1 MNFRLINKVVGYI
14 LLVEAGGL
22 VMPLLASVYFKED
35 TWLSFALVAA
45 LCAVLG
51 FVLSRLPSS
60 PKDLMQGRDGYIAVA
75 VAWLGMSAFGAIP
88 YVVSRAIPR
97 YVDAFFETV
106 SGFTTTGASILTDIE
121 SLPKGVLF
129 WRAETQWMGG
139 MGILVMFLALMP
151 KLGSGSVHLMR
162 AESPGPIKSKLVPK
176 LGDTAK
182 ILYAIYIGLTA
193 AETLALR
200 LAGLGW
206 YESVTHAFTTMA
218 TGGFSVKGASI
229 AAYSSNPAVIWIII
243 VFTFF
248 AGVNF
253 SVLYAALLGNW
264 RQVWR
269 NQELRLYTCLIAGAI
284 LLICLDLFVQTGER
298 MGDSFTDATF
308 QVITIMTTTGY
319 ATRDFALWPTFSR
332 VLLVVLM
339 FIGASAGSTAGG
351 IKVSRLLIHVKNL
364 RRDLGRVIH
373 PKHISVLTMDGERL
387 DEGVV
392 ASTHSFL
399 VAYLLV
405 TVAGMIIVGWDNLG
419 FEESFTASLTC
430 ISNVGPAMGV
440 LGPTSNFSIL
450 SGLSKVVLSLEML
463 MGRLELL
470 PLLVLL
476 NPGTWRDR

>member
-1 MNFRLINKVVGYI
+1 MNFRLIIKVVGGI

-22 VMPLLASVYFKED
+22 VMPLLASLYFHED

-51 FVLSRLPSS
+51 FVLARLPAG
-60 PKDLMQGRDGYIAVA
+60 KGDLMQGRDGYMAVA
-75 VAWLGMSAFGAIP
+75 VAWVGLSAFGAVP
-88 YVVSRAIPR
+88 YVVSGAIPH
-97 YVDAFFETV
+97 YVDALFETV

-121 SLPKGVLF
+121 SLPRGVLF

-139 MGILVMFLALMP
+139 MGVLVMFLALMP
-151 KLGSGSVHLMR
+151 RLGGGSVHLMR

-176 LGDTAK
+176 VGDTAK

-193 AETLALR
+193 GEIIALR

-218 TGGFSVKGASI
+218 TGGFSVKAASI
-229 AAYSSNPAVIWIII
+229 AAYSSSPAVIWIII
-243 VFTFF
+243 VFTFL

-253 SVLYAALLGNW
+253 SVIYAALRGSW

-269 NQELRLYTCLIAGAI
+269 NQELRLYTALILGSI
-284 LLICLDLFVQTGER
+284 LLVCLDLFIQTGER
-298 MGDSFTDATF
+298 IGDSFTDATF

-332 VLLVVLM
+332 CILVGLM
-339 FIGASAGSTAGG
+339 FVGARAGSTAGG
-351 IKVSRLLIHVKNL
+351 IKVSRLLIHIKNL
-364 RRDLGRVIH
+364 RRDLGRIIH
-373 PKHISVLTMDGERL
+373 PKHVSVLTMDGERL
-387 DEGVV
+387 DEGVI
-392 ASTHSFL
+392 ASCHSFL
-399 VAYLLV
+399 VAYVLV
-405 TVAGMIIVGWDNLG
+405 LTAGALIVGWDNLG

-430 ISNVGPAMGV
+430 ISNVGPAMGL
-440 LGPTSNFSIL
+440 LGPTANFSIL
-450 SGLSKVVLSLEML
+450 SHLSKIVLSLEML

-476 NPGTWRDR
+476 NPGTWRDK